1 MLSNTRAYFEIIY
14 PSKVTSWKVLRNSF
28 CVDQPLCSRRAQS
41 VWHTLG
47 AVKEG
52 KSMGTYFSVNTKL
65 SHWECSDPKVTVE
78 LQTGFISEKND
89 PVQEGKPAK
98 ETCHT
103 IRLPRWLSGEESACK
118 ARDGSNPWSGKFPW
132 RRKWQPTPV
141 FLPREPHGQ
150 KSLGVY
156 DRWVHNLVTTPQQ
169 P

>member
-1 MLSNTRAYFEIIY
+1 M
-14 PSKVTSWKVLRNSF
+14 
-28 CVDQPLCSRRAQS
+28 
-41 VWHTLG
+41 
-47 AVKEG
+47 
-52 KSMGTYFSVNTKL
+52 
-65 SHWECSDPKVTVE
+65 E
-78 LQTGFISEKND
+78 LQTDFISEKND

-150 KSLGVY
+150 YGKTKNMILEDEPLGSEGVWYATGEEWRAVTSSSGKNEMIGPKRKQSSVFMCLVVKVKSNAVK
-156 DRWVHNLVTTPQQ
+156 NIA
-169 P
+169 